1 MKMRRSAKFGVIVL
15 VFAFLL
21 VPVFSSSSLA
31 DGKALSNAGGF
42 GAADSGG
49 GETGVGVAA
58 VIIPPPPASP
68 STTVGFMVGVVVLVA
83 VLAAAAI

>member
-1 MKMRRSAKFGVIVL
+1 MRRSAKFGVIVL
-15 VFAFLL
+15 AFAFLL
-21 VPVFSSSSLA
+21 VPVLSSSSLA

-49 GETGVGVAA
+49 AETGVGVAA

-68 STTVGFMVGVVVLVA
+68 STVVGFMVGVAVLA
-83 VLAAAAI
+83 AILAAAAI